1 MSTPEEETPVAP
13 AEETPVAPA
22 EETPVAPA
30 EETPAPVEETPSVP
44 PPPTEYY
51 VQVNPE
57 SLYIEILY
65 MRDPGEGPYQPHHIR
80 VPDELQVKYDANHL
94 KAVRNEQGEIT
105 IVQRT

>member
-1 MSTPEEETPVAP
+1 MSEEQPVAPPP
-13 AEETPVAPA
+13 AEETPVAPV
-22 EETPVAPA
+22 EEEEQQVAP
-30 EETPAPVEETPSVP
+30 EEPSVPLPIQIPTPAPI
-44 PPPTEYY
+44 EYY

-80 VPDELQVKYDANHL
+80 VPDELEVKYDANHL
-94 KAVRNEQGEIT
+94 KAVRNEAGEIT

>member
-1 MSTPEEETPVAP
+1 MSEEPVP
-13 AEETPVAPA
+13 TEEPIQIP
-22 EETPVAPA
+22 
-30 EETPAPVEETPSVP
+30 TPAPI
-44 PPPTEYY
+44 EYY
-51 VQVNPE
+51 VQVNPD

-94 KAVRNEQGEIT
+94 KAVRNEAGEIT